1 MVFSDFGLKNLRLS
15 SVKGLDLKGLWRISA
30 TAIIDTYQKNIKK
43 EEKMKSQ
50 IKSNRTKVLV
60 FVSLIAIVL
69 IGAVGATSVAAKSAI
84 PGDALYSLK
93 TTVEQTQL
101 SFSKDAAY
109 RTQLKIKIAEERLE
123 EISKLVQEGR
133 YLEIKQTVLAFE
145 SAING
150 ALFEL
155 EDVSKSDPV
164 RAADLASEITASLS
178 RYAEVLTV
186 LAASVPEVIQ
196 AEVNRALDSALL
208 AGSLDM
214 HSDDY
219 DDDYDDVNSNDDDYD
234 DDMNSND
241 DDDDNMNSNDDD
253 YDDDM
258 NSNDDDDDNMNS
270 NDDDYDDDMNSNDD
284 DYDDDMNSNDDD
296 DDDDMNSNDDDDDN
310 MNSNDDDYDDDD
322 DRDDNDNDN
331 YNDDND
337 DDDDDDDNEDNEDD

>member
-1 MVFSDFGLKNLRLS
+1 
-15 SVKGLDLKGLWRISA
+15 
-30 TAIIDTYQKNIKK
+30 
-43 EEKMKSQ
+43 MKSQ

-145 SAING
+145 SVING

-214 HSDDY
+214 HSDDD
-219 DDDYDDVNSNDDDYD
+219 DDDYDDV
-234 DDMNSND
+234 
-241 DDDDNMNSNDDD
+241 NSNDDD

-310 MNSNDDDYDDDD
+310 MNSNDDDDDDDD

>member
-145 SAING
+145 SVING

-241 DDDDNMNSNDDD
+241 DD

-310 MNSNDDDYDDDD
+310 MNSNDDDDDDDD

>member
-1 MVFSDFGLKNLRLS
+1 
-15 SVKGLDLKGLWRISA
+15 
-30 TAIIDTYQKNIKK
+30 
-43 EEKMKSQ
+43 MKSQ

-69 IGAVGATSVAAKSAI
+69 IGAMGATSVAAKSAI

-109 RTQLKIKIAEERLE
+109 RTQLKIRIAEERLE

-155 EDVSKSDPV
+155 NDVSKSDPV
-164 RAADLASEITASLS
+164 RAAELASEITASLS
-178 RYAEVLTV
+178 RYAQVLTV

-214 HSDDY
+214 HSDD
-219 DDDYDDVNSNDDDYD
+219 DDYDD
-234 DDMNSND
+234 
-241 DDDDNMNSNDDD
+241 MNSNDDD
-253 YDDDM
+253 YDD
-258 NSNDDDDDNMNS
+258 MNS

-296 DDDDMNSNDDDDDN
+296 YDDDMNSNDDDYDDD
-310 MNSNDDDYDDDD
+310 MNSNDDDYDDDMNSNDDDYDDDHNDDHDDDD
-322 DRDDNDNDN
+322 DRDDNDNDDFN
-331 YNDDND
+331 GDSD
-337 DDDDDDDNEDNEDD
+337 DDDE